1 MKKNHTTDTAMIL
14 IPGNFQR
21 IAEGGEAEQF
31 TILKFDAKSY
41 VLNVAVY
48 KHSGN
53 VLYSLLWFPHFFPQL
68 TRPGG
73 SKNRPP
79 PAYRLEGCMMQSEL
93 RVIRLGSK
101 AKLIRRIIF

>member
-1 MKKNHTTDTAMIL
+1 LKKKISDVDEKNHTTDTVMIL

-48 KHSGN
+48 DVVGAE
-53 VLYSLLWFPHFFPQL
+53 
-68 TRPGG
+68 GD
-73 SKNRPP
+73 PP
-79 PAYRLEGCMMQSEL
+79 
-93 RVIRLGSK
+93 RVQGEADAEDNILKPPRSC
-101 AKLIRRIIF
+101 IRRPS

>member
-1 MKKNHTTDTAMIL
+1 MIL

-48 KHSGN
+48 DAVGAE
-53 VLYSLLWFPHFFPQL
+53 
-68 TRPGG
+68 GD
-73 SKNRPP
+73 PP
-79 PAYRLEGCMMQSEL
+79 RVQGEG
-93 RVIRLGSK
+93 
-101 AKLIRRIIF
+101 